1 MKYLVYIFLLGITF
15 SACQSNDKQI
25 AIAYNDSLV
34 TQQIAVVDAAVR
46 LREGLDTYH
55 RKDMQTLHKNFQSQ
69 INASLAKIQA
79 QSDFGGD
86 SNFKKATEQFI
97 KTYKQLAQNQY
108 REAVM
113 LLSKSDSVYTK
124 ADEARVKQ
132 LFEAIDKTTSQAELE
147 YEREQAAFATRNHVD
162 LKNPRAGKK

>member
-1 MKYLVYIFLLGITF
+1 MRHLLFTLLIGLTLIG
-15 SACQSNDKQI
+15 CQSNDKKK

-46 LREGLDTYH
+46 LQEALDTYH
-55 RKDMQTLHKNFQSQ
+55 RKDMQTLHKDFQGQ

-79 QSDFGGD
+79 QEAFGGD
-86 SNFKKATEQFI
+86 SNFKLATEHFV

-108 REAVM
+108 REAVT

-124 ADEARVKQ
+124 TDEARLKQ
-132 LFEAIDKTTSQAELE
+132 LFEAIDKTTNQAEQE
-147 YEREQAAFATRNHVD
+147 YEREQAAFATRNNVE

>member
-46 LREGLDTYH
+46 LQEALDTYH
-55 RKDMQTLHKNFQSQ
+55 RKDMQTLHKDFQGQ
-69 INASLAKIQA
+69 INSSLAKIQA

-86 SNFKKATEQFI
+86 SNFKKATEQFV

-124 ADEARVKQ
+124 ADEARIKQ

-147 YEREQAAFATRNHVD
+147 YEREQAAFATRNHVE
-162 LKNPRAGKK
+162 LKNSKPNKK